1 MIKIEHTPV
10 IMVSI
15 TLFLITGMFLGFNTS
30 HLYPYLS
37 EIMGYS
43 ILADIFFI
51 KYSKSIVQKAAAWA
65 LLYNNI
71 FNLAYRV
78 FGFDKTDYTS
88 AYANVTILS
97 VGFIF
102 TFYLLNKKHNDHA
115 KRG

>member
-1 MIKIEHTPV
+1 MIKIEHTPI

-15 TLFLITGMFLGFNTS
+15 TLILITGMFFGFNTS
-30 HLYPYLS
+30 YLYPYLS

-71 FNLAYRV
+71 FNLAYRL
-78 FGFDKTDYTS
+78 FGFDKADYTS
-88 AYANVTILS
+88 AYANITILS
-97 VGFIF
+97 IGFIF
-102 TFYLLNKKHNDHA
+102 TFYLLNKKQNADT
-115 KRG
+115 K